1 MWSSVPTYDYLIIG
15 GGLVGLATAF
25 ALVRRFPGAR
35 LLVLEKETGWAQH
48 QSGHNSGV
56 IHSGLYYKPGSLK
69 AQYCIEGARE
79 LIEFCDENT
88 IPYEICGKLVVAAVP
103 EELPRL
109 RQLCERGL
117 ANGLEVR
124 ALGPDEL
131 RDLEPAVRGAGG
143 LQVISTGI
151 VQYAAVA
158 MALVRR
164 IGAAGGELLLDS
176 QVMQLRETDG
186 QVIAES
192 TRGAFASRYLINCA
206 GLQSDR
212 VARMMGLHPPIR
224 ILPFRGDYYELRPE
238 RRGLIRH
245 LLYPVPDPTF
255 PFLGVHL
262 TRTIEG
268 GVHCGPNAVLALK
281 REGYA
286 KAAFSARDVAETL
299 ASRGFWALAR
309 RHWRE
314 GLREVHR
321 SLSKASFTR
330 SLQRLVPEL
339 TESDLVPAPSGVRAQ
354 AVAAD
359 GRLVDDFALL
369 PSHRSLHVLNAPSP
383 AATAALALGRAIA
396 EHGAVAHPLERFRP
410 A

>member
-1 MWSSVPTYDYLIIG
+1 MPTYDYLIIG
-15 GGLVGLATAF
+15 GGLVGLATAYD
-25 ALVRRFPGAR
+25 LVRRFPGVR
-35 LLVLEKETGWAQH
+35 LLVLEKERAWARH

-56 IHSGLYYKPGSLK
+56 IHSGLYYRPGSLK
-69 AQYCIEGARE
+69 ARYCIEGARE
-79 LIEFCDENT
+79 LIGFCQQNA
-88 IPYEICGKLVVAAVP
+88 IPYEMCGKLVVAATP

-109 RQLCERGL
+109 RKLYERGL

-124 ALGPDEL
+124 SLGPDEL
-131 RDLEPAVRGAGG
+131 HDLEPATSGAGA
-143 LQVISTGI
+143 LHVTSTGI
-151 VQYAAVA
+151 VDYPAIAA
-158 MALVRR
+158 ALVRH
-164 IGAAGGELLLDS
+164 IGVEGGELLS
-176 QVMQLRETDG
+176 GARVMGLREADG
-186 QVIAES
+186 RVVAES
-192 TRGAFASRYLINCA
+192 TAGTFAARYLINCA
-206 GLQSDR
+206 GLESDR
-212 VARMMGLHPPIR
+212 VARMMGLRPPVR

-245 LLYPVPDPTF
+245 LIYPVPDPAF

-262 TRTIEG
+262 TRTIDG
-268 GVHCGPNAVLALK
+268 GIHCGPNAVLALK

-286 KAAFSARDVAETL
+286 RAAFSARDAAETL
-299 ASRGFWALAR
+299 GYRGFWALAR

-321 SLSKASFTR
+321 ALSKAEFTR

-339 TESDLVPAPSGVRAQ
+339 TPTDLVPAPSGVRAQ

-383 AATAALALGRAIA
+383 AATASLALGRAIA
-396 EHGAVAHPLERFRP
+396 EQAAAAHPLEKLGF